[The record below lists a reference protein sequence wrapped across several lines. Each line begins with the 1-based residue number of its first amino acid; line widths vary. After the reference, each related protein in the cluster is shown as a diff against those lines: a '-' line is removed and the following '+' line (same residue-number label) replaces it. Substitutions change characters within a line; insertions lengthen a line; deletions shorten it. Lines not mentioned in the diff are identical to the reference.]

1 MLGTLTLLPHLLYPP
16 LTDTQLNGVKG
27 ADTRIQLQQAQSQ
40 LQNNARSTLLQAVA
54 GLLVVAGAV
63 ATWRQVQVNREGQIT
78 ERFTRAV
85 DQLGSD
91 NTDVRVGGIYALR
104 RIADNSPSDRNTVQ
118 FILGAFIRTHAA
130 WPVGMPDGPE
140 HPTTTVDQHLP
151 WLHVRAPDI
160 QTAMDVLGN
169 RPTSP
174 EARRLYL
181 SRVDLRSVQLDG
193 ARLIGTQ
200 LRHANLARAWLRGV
214 RLDHSDLKS
223 TDLRQTNLENASFV
237 ESNLRGAH
245 LEGANLRGADFS
257 RADLRGADLR
267 GADLT
272 DATLVGALVD
282 ATTAWPLNFDTN
294 HLPHAGIHLINDESE
309 PSNTAIE

>member
-16 LTDTQLNGVKG
+16 LTDTQLSGVKG

-91 NTDVRVGGIYALR
+91 NTDVRVGIYALR

-118 FILGAFIRTHAA
+118 FMLGAFIRTHAA

-140 HPTTTVDQHLP
+140 HPTTAVDQHLP
-151 WLHVRAPDI
+151 WLHIRAPDI
-160 QTAMDVLGN
+160 QTAMEVLGN

-174 EARRLYL
+174 DTRRLYL

-200 LRHANLARAWLRGV
+200 LRHANLARAWLRGI

-223 TDLRQTNLENASFV
+223 TDLRQTNLENASLV

-245 LEGANLRGADFS
+245 LEGANLRGTDFS
-257 RADLRGADLR
+257 RADLRRADLR
-267 GADLT
+267 GTNLA
-272 DATLVGALVD
+272 DATLVGALAD
-282 ATTAWPLNFDTN
+282 PTTAWPLDFDTN
-294 HLPHAGIHLINDESE
+294 HLRRAGIRLINDEGE
-309 PSNTAIE
+309 PSNTANE